1 MSFSEE
7 EEVFRQGFSLLFQQ
21 VPFQFNNRVE
31 VYAHTRA
38 RYTMSTIG
46 RAPYPR
52 SVTGSACEPPSFPT
66 PIAASATTS
75 DASAIADDPPPRPA
89 TNQQRL
95 RHRPVPR
102 RTALRRDARRVRRR
116 QREVRPLTRRPHARR
131 LGPAQDP
138 PGRRLGLAENVDN
151 LDAPDA
157 PRLARRDT
165 RARKIGMGP
174 ALVVHDEPRDL
185 GR

>member
-31 VYAHTRA
+31 VYAHHA

-75 DASAIADDPPPRPA
+75 DASAIADDPPRV
-89 TNQQRL
+89 L
-95 RHRPVPR
+95 RRTSSGFGTDPSPDGPPSVVTHAASVADNANRVPLPGDLTPDALDQLRIRPVAAWGSR
-102 RTALRRDARRVRRR
+102 RTSTTSTRAA
-116 QREVRPLTRRPHARR
+116 PLASPAATHARAKSGWDR
-131 LGPAQDP
+131 PSW
-138 PGRRLGLAENVDN
+138 
-151 LDAPDA
+151 
-157 PRLARRDT
+157 
-165 RARKIGMGP
+165 
-174 ALVVHDEPRDL
+174 
-185 GR
+185 